1 MEIAAALVLG
11 FILDMIIGD
20 PQYMWHPIRLIGGLI
35 SRAEPFFRRVFGKD
49 GTSLRSAGMFFSL
62 FILLSVSGFA
72 FALLHGMYLV
82 NIYAYTILQAAVCW
96 QMTAAKSLKTETLK
110 VYRALKSSD
119 LEKSRHEIS
128 MLVGRDTDKL
138 DETGII
144 KACIETI
151 AENISDGVAAPLFFF
166 ALGGGA
172 AAVFYK
178 TANTLDS
185 MIGYKN
191 EKYIDFGRFA
201 AKFDDVL
208 NYIPAR
214 LSAVLMIAVSWI
226 LGLDFRGAARIFK
239 RDRYNHASPNSA
251 QTESVCAGALGIRL
265 AGDAF
270 YFGEL
275 YKKPAI
281 GDDIRKPEA
290 DDILRAHKILYAS
303 SAAAVLLMSS
313 LRALVIFLI
322 MR

>member
-1 MEIAAALVLG
+1 MEIAAALVIG

-20 PQYMWHPIRLIGGLI
+20 PQFMYHPIRLIGGLI
-35 SRAEPFFRRVFGKD
+35 SRTEPFFRRVFGRD
-49 GTSLRSAGMFFSL
+49 GTSLRGAGMLFSL
-62 FILLSVSGFA
+62 FIMLSVSGLA
-72 FALLHGMYLV
+72 FILLYGASLI
-82 NIYAYTILQAAVCW
+82 NIYAYTVLQAAVCW

-110 VYRALKSSD
+110 VYRALKASD
-119 LEKSRHEIS
+119 LERSRHEIS
-128 MLVGRDTDKL
+128 MLVGRDTDRL

-151 AENISDGVAAPLFFF
+151 AENISDGVAAPVFFF

-178 TANTLDS
+178 AANTLDS

-214 LSAVLMIAVSWI
+214 LSAVLMIAAAWI
-226 LGLDFRGAARIFK
+226 LGFDGRGAARVFR

-251 QTESVCAGALGIRL
+251 QTESVCAGALGIQL

-270 YFGEL
+270 YFGER
-275 YKKPAI
+275 YSKPTI
-281 GDDIRKPEA
+281 GDDLRKPEA
-290 DDILRAHKILYAS
+290 DDILRAHRILSAS
-303 SAAAVLLMSS
+303 SAAAVLLLSS